1 MSYPWLHD
9 TSLHLD
15 LHVLFQDKATS
26 RQMTVLYYEVVD
38 DCRGGNGARRWR
50 LMMRGQGPLLPSFPC
65 GNKGRHHGCFFQFA
79 AGVEETGWISGGRH
93 RGCEGERRPKGGRV
107 HGGQGWPGGLRAAIV
122 G

>member
-38 DCRGGNGARRWR
+38 DRRGGNG
-50 LMMRGQGPLLPSFPC
+50 GQTVEVDDEGTRACLLSRVGTKGATTAASFNSLP
-65 GNKGRHHGCFFQFA
+65 A
-79 AGVEETGWISGGRH
+79 W
-93 RGCEGERRPKGGRV
+93 RRPDGSRVGGTEDVRERGDRRAGGCMGAR
-107 HGGQGWPGGLRAAIV
+107 GGQVDFVQR
-122 G
+122 